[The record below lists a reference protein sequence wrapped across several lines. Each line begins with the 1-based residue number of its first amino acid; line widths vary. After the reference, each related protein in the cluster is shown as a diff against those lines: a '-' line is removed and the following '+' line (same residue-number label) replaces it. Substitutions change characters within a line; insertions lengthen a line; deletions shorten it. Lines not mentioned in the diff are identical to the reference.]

1 MPGQKDKIL
10 EDYSV
15 CHLKFL
21 LTSLHINPS
30 TSIYII
36 LYIIIIIY
44 IILYNT
50 NFIILYNTI
59 ILIILYMNII
69 YIIYIMF
76 FAFFFFNDVKIFGN
90 KALCKGVNKNNRN
103 LRWLLP
109 RKP

>member
-1 MPGQKDKIL
+1 
-10 EDYSV
+10 
-15 CHLKFL
+15 
-21 LTSLHINPS
+21 
-30 TSIYII
+30 
-36 LYIIIIIY
+36 
-44 IILYNT
+44 
-50 NFIILYNTI
+50 
-59 ILIILYMNII
+59 MNII